1 MFCCTTILFC
11 LGISVSKV
19 SLSYFCFS
27 TQNTKFHKTVD
38 LGNEDLIRRQIA
50 LEPHTNWVRKSQR
63 ADYWRP
69 GGTWR
74 RPRTGCQCQWQQG
87 DSLEMSI
94 YLLRPGLRPLVT
106 YRRTAM
112 RLHQWW
118 KWGRAGTRRQKMKAE
133 CTGGLEILEIL
144 ETGVMWAYMG
154 MWKWDKRSNDAD
166 LQEAESR
173 DRCLHCLCTLWV
185 GPPKINVGLRKRGR
199 SWGAETYTFGS
210 WKPDWGHE
218 GMGKGTDIQTY
229 KEKSWD

>member
-11 LGISVSKV
+11 LGISVTKV
-19 SLSYFCFS
+19 NLSYFLFQYS
-27 TQNTKFHKTVD
+27 KYKIPWDSGPRKWRSYQKVD
-38 LGNEDLIRRQIA
+38 S
-50 LEPHTNWVRKSQR
+50 WVRKSQR
-63 ADYWRP
+63 ADCWRP
-69 GGTWR
+69 EGTWR

-87 DSLEMSI
+87 NSLEMSI
-94 YLLRPGLRPLVT
+94 YLLRPRLRPLVT

-118 KWGRAGTRRQKMKAE
+118 EWRREGTRRQKMKAA

-154 MWKWDKRSNDAD
+154 MWKWDKRSNDAE
-166 LQEAESR
+166 LQEVESG
-173 DRCLHCLCTLWV
+173 DCCLHCLCTLWV

-229 KEKSWD
+229 KEKS